1 MSFLLAAT
9 ARDELKIILKSN
21 EKINDLNK
29 KKEVYIDTL
38 FLGQNNLNKTTKR
51 RKK

>member
-1 MSFLLAAT
+1 MSLLLSAT

-21 EKINDLNK
+21 EKINDLNI
-29 KKEVYIDTL
+29 KKELYIDTL
-38 FLGQNNLNKTTKR
+38 FLGRNKLNKTTKR